1 MGNPTL
7 SHWYGKTF
15 CKRYLDYLSHY
26 VLFLTFSPF
35 PFPSLLTLPSFFF
48 LYHYERVIMYVC
60 VSVTDPPSGKWEKW
74 ENGHFV
80 RDSLE
85 KVGRFV
91 FSVILHD
98 GIMGK
103 AYKMHELLYNKNVK
117 DWISKKT
124 ARKKQW

>member
-26 VLFLTFSPF
+26 VLFHTFSPF
-35 PFPSLLTLPSFFF
+35 PIPSLLTYLTFFF
-48 LYHYERVIMYVC
+48 LYHYERVIMYGC
-60 VSVTDPPSGKWEKW
+60 VYVADPPVGKWEKW

-80 RDSLE
+80 QE
-85 KVGRFV
+85 KCKKVWHFV

-103 AYKMHELLYNKNVK
+103 ACKMHELLYNQKRQEN
-117 DWISKKT
+117 SCL
-124 ARKKQW
+124 RN